1 MRGWSEQHTA
11 LKLKELCESAGISY
25 ALRMQLQ
32 SIIDRRS
39 ETAFQEGV
47 KHCHDQYKMKA

>member
-1 MRGWSEQHTA
+1 MRIWSEQHTA
-11 LKLKELCESAGISY
+11 NKLKELCESAGISY

-39 ETAFQEGV
+39 EAAFQEGV
-47 KHCHDQYKMKA
+47 KHCHEQYKQKQ